1 MITHVKPAKVIEQ
14 ALEIAFVRLAAA
26 RDFHIYQSVHA
37 QLTYLQKVL
46 SGEERERSRLE
57 F

>member
-14 ALEIAFVRLAAA
+14 ALEIASVRLAAA

-37 QLTYLQKVL
+37 
-46 SGEERERSRLE
+46 
-57 F
+57 